1 MQWILLILCA
11 LLVAVT
17 IVQGKMLLQLWEQMR
32 NPEES
37 GNPDHPEF
45 FENQQSVLESGEKL
59 LAMQEEKLE
68 QINDYFME
76 QFDRM
81 DFFMKSL
88 DAQTEEH
95 MQNLSQENED
105 KFLSVKVS
113 MQRNFQMLQEEMH
126 SLIDERMQE
135 VLDSR
140 IQKAFS
146 AVNLR
151 LEQVHRGLGEMQALA
166 GSVGDLKKIF
176 SNVKLRGEVGEI
188 QLEAI
193 LSDFLSEKQYIKNAS
208 IGRGQVEFAVR
219 MPDRNGRELLL
230 PVDSKF
236 PADTY
241 RHLLEACESG
251 DKNRI
256 ADTRKQFADRI
267 RQEARDISEKY
278 LQPPLTT
285 DFGILFFP
293 TENLYAEVLQAGL
306 QEELFRKYR
315 IFITS
320 PSTLTALLV
329 SLQAG
334 FQSIAIQNQS
344 AEIQALFEEIRE
356 EFDKFTDA
364 LARTQDKISSASD
377 ELERLVGVRTRQ
389 MHRKLHH
396 VQDYLTEEPPVH
408 LKNQNHENPENKKE
422 PRKIKISKRIKKI

>member
-17 IVQGKMLLQLWEQMR
+17 VVQGRMLLQLWDQMR
-32 NPEES
+32 YPENSENSENP
-37 GNPDHPEF
+37 
-45 FENQQSVLESGEKL
+45 ENQQFAL
-59 LAMQEEKLE
+59 QEEKLE
-68 QINDYFME
+68 QMNERLTE
-76 QFDRM
+76 QLDRM
-81 DFFMKSL
+81 DFFLKS
-88 DAQTEEH
+88 
-95 MQNLSQENED
+95 SSRENDD
-105 KFLSVKVS
+105 KFLNVQVI
-113 MQRNFQMLQEEMH
+113 MQRNFQMMEEEMR
-126 SLIDERMQE
+126 SLMDEKMQD
-135 VLDSR
+135 VLDIR
-140 IQKAFS
+140 FQQAFS

-166 GSVGDLKKIF
+166 GSVGDLKKVF

-193 LSDFLSEKQYIKNAS
+193 LSDFLSEKQYMKNVM
-208 IGRGQVEFAVR
+208 IGKGQVEFAVR

-241 RHLLEACESG
+241 RNLLDACESG

-256 ADTRKQFADRI
+256 ATARKQFANRI
-267 RQEARDISEKY
+267 RSEAKDISEKY
-278 LQPPLTT
+278 LHPPLTT

-293 TENLYAEVLQAGL
+293 TENLYTEVLQSGL

-315 IFITS
+315 IFVTS

-334 FQSIAIQNQS
+334 FQSIVIQKQS

-364 LARTQDKISSASD
+364 LTRTQDRISSASD
-377 ELERLVGVRTRQ
+377 ELEQLVGVRTRQ
-389 MHRKLHH
+389 LHRKLHH
-396 VQDYLTEEPPVH
+396 VQDYLTEEPSVACENYH
-408 LKNQNHENPENKKE
+408 KNHENKKE
-422 PRKIKISKRIKKI
+422 PRKIKISKKIKKI

>member
-11 LLVAVT
+11 LLVAVAV
-17 IVQGKMLLQLWEQMR
+17 VQGRMLLQLWDQMKNSENSE
-32 NPEES
+32 NP
-37 GNPDHPEF
+37 
-45 FENQQSVLESGEKL
+45 ENQQFAL
-59 LAMQEEKLE
+59 QEEKLE
-68 QINDYFME
+68 QIQDQLTE
-76 QFDRM
+76 QLNRM
-81 DFFMKSL
+81 NFFLKSS
-88 DAQTEEH
+88 
-95 MQNLSQENED
+95 SQENDD
-105 KFLSVKVS
+105 KLLHVQVI
-113 MQRNFQMLQEEMH
+113 MQRNFQMMEEEMR
-126 SLIDERMQE
+126 SLMDEKMQD
-135 VLDSR
+135 VLDTR
-140 IQKAFS
+140 FQQAFS

-193 LSDFLSEKQYIKNAS
+193 LSDFLSEKQYLKNAR
-208 IGRGQVEFAVR
+208 IGKGQVEFAVR

-241 RHLLEACESG
+241 RNLLDACESG

-256 ADTRKQFADRI
+256 TNARKQFADRI
-267 RQEARDISEKY
+267 RSEAKDISGKY

-293 TENLYAEVLQAGL
+293 TENLYAEVLQSGL

-315 IFITS
+315 IFVTS

-344 AEIQALFEEIRE
+344 IEIQALFEEIRE

-364 LARTQDKISSASD
+364 LARTQDRISSASD

-396 VQDYLTEEPPVH
+396 VQ
-408 LKNQNHENPENKKE
+408 N
-422 PRKIKISKRIKKI
+422 

>member
-1 MQWILLILCA
+1 MQGILMVLCT
-11 LLVAVT
+11 LLVAIAV
-17 IVQGKMLLQLWEQMR
+17 VQGRMLLQIWDQIKQQENQEEQGL
-32 NPEES
+32 S
-37 GNPDHPEF
+37 
-45 FENQQSVLESGEKL
+45 ENQQIKSEKKR
-59 LAMQEEKLE
+59 LALQEKTLQKMNSQLAE
-68 QINDYFME
+68 QL
-76 QFDRM
+76 DRI
-81 DFFMKSL
+81 DLSMKSL
-88 DAQTEEH
+88 DSQTEER
-95 MQNLSQENED
+95 MRCFSQENEN
-105 KFLSVKVS
+105 KFLAVQVS
-113 MQRNFQMLQEEMH
+113 MQKNFQMLQEEMN

-135 VLDSR
+135 ILDSR
-140 IQKAFS
+140 IEKAFS

-188 QLEAI
+188 QLETI
-193 LSDFLSEKQYIKNAS
+193 LSDFLSEKQYIKNAM
-208 IGRGQVEFAVR
+208 IGKGQVEFAVR

-241 RHLLEACESG
+241 RHLLDACESG
-251 DKNRI
+251 DKNLI
-256 ADTRKQFADRI
+256 TAARKNFADRI
-267 RQEARDISEKY
+267 RSEAKDISAKY
-278 LQPPLTT
+278 LHPPLTT

-293 TENLYAEVLQAGL
+293 TENLYAEVLQSGL
-306 QEELFRKYR
+306 QEELFQKYR
-315 IFITS
+315 IFVTS
-320 PSTLTALLV
+320 PSTLAALLV

-356 EFDKFTDA
+356 EFDKFTDT

-396 VQDYLTEEPPVH
+396 VQDYLTEEPSIN
-408 LKNQNHENPENKKE
+408 LENHENKKE
-422 PRKIKISKRIKKI
+422 PRKIKIFKRIAKKTF